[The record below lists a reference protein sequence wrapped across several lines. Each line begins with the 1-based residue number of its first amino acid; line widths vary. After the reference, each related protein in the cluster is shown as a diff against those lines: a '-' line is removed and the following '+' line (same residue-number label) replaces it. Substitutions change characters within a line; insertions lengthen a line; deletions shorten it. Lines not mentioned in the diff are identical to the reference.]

1 MATTLQKPRRKPPP
15 FRLIAPV
22 IREFALHV
30 QIARVLELE
39 LDRAGHPSPSGVMWF
54 SIEHAGYT
62 GAVPGTRTA
71 KGVISGCPD
80 LIIIYKGRCFW
91 IELKA
96 ADGRLS
102 KAQQEIHAVLAAAGC
117 QVTVARNA
125 EEVLGA
131 LDAWGI
137 PRAHRTAL

>member
-1 MATTLQKPRRKPPP
+1 MSIARPKRKPPP
-15 FRLIAPV
+15 FRLVAPV

-39 LDRAGHPSPSGVMWF
+39 LDRAGHPSPDGVMWF
-54 SIEHAGYT
+54 SIEHANYAGI
-62 GAVPGTRTA
+62 PGTRTA
-71 KGVISGCPD
+71 RGVIAGCPD
-80 LIIIYKGRCFW
+80 VQILYRGHACFL
-91 IELKA
+91 ELKA
-96 ADGRLS
+96 EDGRLS
-102 KAQQEIHAVLAAAGC
+102 KAQKEIHAALAAAGC
-117 QVTVARNA
+117 RVAVARNA

>member
-1 MATTLQKPRRKPPP
+1 VATTLQKPRRKPPP

-39 LDRAGHPSPSGVMWF
+39 LARAGHLSPSGVMWF
-54 SIEHAGYT
+54 SVEHANFAG
-62 GAVPGTRTA
+62 VPGTRSA
-71 KGVISGCPD
+71 RGVIAGCPD
-80 LIIIYKGRCFW
+80 VQILYRGRAYFL
-91 IELKA
+91 ELKA
-96 ADGRLS
+96 EDGRLS
-102 KAQQEIHAVLAAAGC
+102 KAQKEIHGALIAAGC
-117 QVTVARNA
+117 QVAVARNA

-131 LDAWGI
+131 IDAWGI